1 MMYHE
6 LASILNRCEA
16 YAGTFQAPVP
26 FPVPQDVKEAAARL
40 EKRYRL
46 KLPHKTFR
54 SYIQFVLLLAEVMLH
69 RKRMKTELE
78 KGLKANGFTTGR
90 RYDPFFIFATALP
103 GRLFLYSV
111 SAPGAWLRIAYGF
124 AYKNSFA
131 GMQFPAITKIK
142 KQRSFI
148 KRT

>member
-1 MMYHE
+1 MTRF
-6 LASILNRCEA
+6 LS
-16 YAGTFQAPVP
+16 
-26 FPVPQDVKEAAARL
+26 
-40 EKRYRL
+40 
-46 KLPHKTFR
+46 
-54 SYIQFVLLLAEVMLH
+54 
-69 RKRMKTELE
+69 
-78 KGLKANGFTTGR
+78 
-90 RYDPFFIFATALP
+90 FATALP